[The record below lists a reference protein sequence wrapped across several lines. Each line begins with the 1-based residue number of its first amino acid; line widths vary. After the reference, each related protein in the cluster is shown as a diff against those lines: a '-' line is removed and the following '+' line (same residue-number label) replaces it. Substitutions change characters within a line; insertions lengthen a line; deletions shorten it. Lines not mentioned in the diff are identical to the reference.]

1 MVEIGNKSIE
11 CKSMDAIKERSSR
24 KIQPTFHL
32 ENITESDSEEEEET
46 ETETEEEEET
56 ETETET
62 EMESLPSSIS
72 ISINININININK
85 NLQGNQVMNCKPQ
98 LVRRLSWISAP
109 TLPTIEEMDESE
121 PKKRKRSHTLPGAFK
136 TFKSLSLK
144 VMKKPMSTSSI
155 FN

>member
-11 CKSMDAIKERSSR
+11 CKSMDAIKERLSR

-32 ENITESDSEEEEET
+32 ENITESDSEEET
-46 ETETEEEEET
+46 ETEAEA
-56 ETETET
+56 ET

-72 ISINININININK
+72 H
-85 NLQGNQVMNCKPQ
+85 LQGNQVMNCKTQ
-98 LVRRLSWISAP
+98 LVQRLSCISAP

-136 TFKSLSLK
+136 TLKSLSLK
-144 VMKKPMSTSSI
+144 LMKKPMSTSSI